1 VRILAVDPG
10 GNTGLARWADGNW
23 EAWFED
29 AQTAASQVHAELVAG
44 LDALVFE
51 SFRISAQT
59 AKKTQTGSLEA
70 IELIGIGRYLARQYG
85 TRFVLQSPAEAKI
98 FATDEKL
105 KALGMWTKGVDHP
118 RDATRHLLLFLA
130 KERLFDVKKLIPEVI

>member
-1 VRILAVDPG
+1 MKILAVDPG

-23 EAWFED
+23 NAWFED

-70 IELIGIGRYLARQYG
+70 IELIGVGRYLARQYG
-85 TRFVLQSPAEAKI
+85 TRFVLQSPAEAKM

-105 KALGMWTKGVDHP
+105 KALDMWHRGSDHP

-130 KERLFDVKKLIPEVI
+130 KEHAIDLRRLIPG